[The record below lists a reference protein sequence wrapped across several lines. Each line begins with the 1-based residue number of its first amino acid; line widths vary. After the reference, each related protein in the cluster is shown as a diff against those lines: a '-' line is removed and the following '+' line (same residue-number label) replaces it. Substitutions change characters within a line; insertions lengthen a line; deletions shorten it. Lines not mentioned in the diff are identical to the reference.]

1 VVRGNPR
8 YRRYLG
14 AELRTSVW
22 NLVELYLAILRDR
35 GETEA
40 QRQFAWFR
48 TIAINPED
56 GWLFEAMGLKVRR
69 PKLSYADAIGYTGS
83 ARGSSPVTRRSDACQ
98 TSNSAGNASEAPAD
112 ARRFSER
119 SSKERSGT
127 CGPGPPPLDVLPSAI

>member
-1 VVRGNPR
+1 MVRGNPR

-56 GWLFEAMGLKVRR
+56 GWLFEAMGLKSRR
-69 PKLSYADAIGYTGS
+69 PKLSYADAIGYT
-83 ARGSSPVTRRSDACQ
+83 A
-98 TSNSAGNASEAPAD
+98 
-112 ARRFSER
+112 ARRLGARFLTGDEAFR
-119 SSKERSGT
+119 RL
-127 CGPGPPPLDVLPSAI
+127 PDVEFCR

>member
-1 VVRGNPR
+1 MVRGNPR

-69 PKLSYADAIGYTGS
+69 PKLSYADAIGYT
-83 ARGSSPVTRRSDACQ
+83 A
-98 TSNSAGNASEAPAD
+98 
-112 ARRFSER
+112 ARRIGARFLTGDEAFR
-119 SSKERSGT
+119 RL
-127 CGPGPPPLDVLPSAI
+127 PDVEFCR